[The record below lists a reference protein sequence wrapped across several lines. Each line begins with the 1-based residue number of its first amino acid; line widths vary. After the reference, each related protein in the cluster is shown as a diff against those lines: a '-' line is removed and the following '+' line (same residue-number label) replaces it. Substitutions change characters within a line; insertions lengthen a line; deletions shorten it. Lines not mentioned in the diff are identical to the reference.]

1 MDKFIKRLQTRAS
14 RKGISVSKSQ
24 VREVYTQVVVEPESP
39 SEEEMSA
46 VIQRL
51 ETQYFA
57 PSHEP
62 TSELTTTVSG
72 GESFIQNK
80 GEIQQMTPVQPVMGE
95 DSFIQNKGE
104 IEQMTPARS
113 TAQPS
118 SSTLAT
124 SNRSNLTQASS
135 ANFGLT
141 QQQIQQAVEE
151 QFGRENVE
159 TKTAI
164 LNYVCKDTFNTAQ
177 ELQHALA
184 KLRQTKLDILLKLIN
199 DHNQAASSD
208 ETTLKAALAQATEQ
222 RQRETEDFFGS
233 FENQLLEMR
242 ATFGV

>member
-1 MDKFIKRLQTRAS
+1 MDKYIKRLQTRAS

-24 VREVYTQVVVEPESP
+24 VREVYTQVVETPESP
-39 SEEEMSA
+39 TDEEILS
-46 VIQRL
+46 VIEQL
-51 ETQYFA
+51 EKQYLP
-57 PSHEP
+57 PSNEASGDKLTIPEP
-62 TSELTTTVSG
+62 QIT
-72 GESFIQNK
+72 
-80 GEIQQMTPVQPVMGE
+80 EITPQSNPEDWETLQPPTEQPTPQQEPQQMTPAQP
-95 DSFIQNKGE
+95 
-104 IEQMTPARS
+104 

-118 SSTLAT
+118 NSTLAT
-124 SNRSNLTQASS
+124 SSRSDIAQASNNNLS
-135 ANFGLT
+135 VT
-141 QQQIQQAVEE
+141 QQQIQEAVE
-151 QFGRENVE
+151 QKFGKENVE

-164 LNYVCKDTFNTAQ
+164 LNYVCKDTFNTVQ

-208 ETTLKAALAQATEQ
+208 ENTLKTALLQASEQ

>member
-39 SEEEMSA
+39 TDEEIVF
-46 VIQRL
+46 VIEQL
-51 ETQYFA
+51 EKQYLA

-62 TSELTTTVSG
+62 DNQLATTT
-72 GESFIQNK
+72 ESIPAPQ
-80 GEIQQMTPVQPVMGE
+80 EEPQE
-95 DSFIQNKGE
+95 
-104 IEQMTPARS
+104 MTPAQP

-118 SSTLAT
+118 NSTLAT
-124 SNRSNLTQASS
+124 SSRSDIAQASS
-135 ANFGLT
+135 GNLSIT
-141 QQQIQQAVEE
+141 QQQIQEAVEQ

-164 LNYVCKDTFNTAQ
+164 LNYVAQDTFATAQ
-177 ELQHALA
+177 ELQTALA
-184 KLRQTKLDILLKLIN
+184 KLRQMRLDILMKLIA
-199 DHNQAASSD
+199 DHNSQSSSD
-208 ETTLKAALAQATEQ
+208 EDLLKSALIQASAN

-233 FENQLLEMR
+233 FENQLLQMR

>member
-24 VREVYTQVVVEPESP
+24 VREVYTQIVSAPECPSEQDMISVIERLEEQFKAPAQEPQSSQITVPES
-39 SEEEMSA
+39 
-46 VIQRL
+46 
-51 ETQYFA
+51 T
-57 PSHEP
+57 
-62 TSELTTTVSG
+62 
-72 GESFIQNK
+72 ES
-80 GEIQQMTPVQPVMGE
+80 
-95 DSFIQNKGE
+95 
-104 IEQMTPARS
+104 IEQPTHFQQQEEPQEMTPAQP
-113 TAQPS
+113 AQQPTN
-118 SSTLAT
+118 STLAT
-124 SNRSNLTQASS
+124 SNRSTLSNVPEGNA
-135 ANFGLT
+135 GIT
-141 QQQIQQAVEE
+141 QQQIQEAVEQ

-208 ETTLKAALAQATEQ
+208 ENTLKTALLQASEQ

-233 FENQLLEMR
+233 FESQLASMR
-242 ATFGV
+242 AAFGV

>member
-1 MDKFIKRLQTRAS
+1 MDKYIKRLQTRAS

-24 VREVYTQVVVEPESP
+24 VREVYTQVVVTPEAP
-39 SEEEMSA
+39 TDEEILS
-46 VIQRL
+46 VIEQL
-51 ETQYFA
+51 EKQYQE
-57 PSHEP
+57 PSHE
-62 TSELTTTVSG
+62 SENQLATTE
-72 GESFIQNK
+72 ESNP
-80 GEIQQMTPVQPVMGE
+80 IQQQETEP
-95 DSFIQNKGE
+95 
-104 IEQMTPARS
+104 MTPAQP

-118 SSTLAT
+118 NSTLAT
-124 SNRSNLTQASS
+124 SSHSGITQVSSGNLSV
-135 ANFGLT
+135 T
-141 QQQIQQAVEE
+141 QQQIQEAVEQ

-199 DHNQAASSD
+199 DHNQTASSD

-222 RQRETEDFFGS
+222 RQQETEDFFGL

-242 ATFGV
+242 AAFGV